1 MWILVATGLGLLF
14 RRLGDIDLVLDLA
27 ISRDF
32 ERDLDRE
39 SEVEPRRN
47 GDLFFTGDG
56 DRMDSSLLLEGDCL
70 LTISFW

>member
-47 GDLFFTGDG
+47 GDLFLTGDG